1 MIDEN
6 GPHYFV
12 AFQTPGPNWVQ
23 GVKYNEQPGFMDH
36 VGYMIEMQEKG
47 LTVLSGPFMEKVG
60 GLNGV
65 LADGGMT
72 IFKAAD
78 LEEAIKIGTDDPTV
92 KSGLL
97 NVEVKIMWV
106 PFHT

>member
-12 AFQTPGPNWVQ
+12 AFQTPGPNWVR
-23 GVKYNEQPGFMDH
+23 GVKYNEQPGFMVH

-47 LTVLSGPFMEKVG
+47 LTVLSGPFMEKAG
-60 GLNGV
+60 GLNSV

-78 LEEAIKIGTDDPTV
+78 FEEANRIATDDPSV
-92 KSGLL
+92 QAGLL
-97 NVEVKIMWV
+97 NVEVKMMWV